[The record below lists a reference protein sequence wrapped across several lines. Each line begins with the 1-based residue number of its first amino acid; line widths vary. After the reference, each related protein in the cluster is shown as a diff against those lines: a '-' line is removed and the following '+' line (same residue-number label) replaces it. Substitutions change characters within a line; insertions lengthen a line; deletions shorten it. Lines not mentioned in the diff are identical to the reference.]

1 MCAKARCAILNKKGG
16 GTMHEKVAA
25 YLAEQAQKAREA
37 DLQAREQR
45 LVELGLWEQEFDP
58 EERGYSAEYPL
69 IEDGRYYRKAA
80 VPVTDGEWAEICAC
94 AENPKPTRDRR
105 KNPVGQALRVI
116 GMGIYAVGF
125 LVGAGIYVYS
135 RQYGVYEMALLQ
147 LVSTWVT
154 AAVSGT
160 VFLGFSEVIRLLTP
174 GDDEK

>member
-1 MCAKARCAILNKKGG
+1 
-16 GTMHEKVAA
+16 MHEKVAA
-25 YLAEQAQKAREA
+25 YLAEQAQKAQEA
-37 DLQAREQR
+37 DLQAREQS

-69 IEDGRYYRKAA
+69 FEDGRYYRKAA

-94 AENPKPTRDRR
+94 AEKSKPTGGRR

-116 GMGIYAVGF
+116 GMGVYAVGF
-125 LVGAGIYVYS
+125 LVGAGVYVYS

-147 LVSTWVT
+147 MASTWVT

-174 GDDEK
+174 RENEK